1 MEILVI
7 LFMFIGTG
15 LSFAIITAIIADS
28 KGSRATGWF
37 FYGLFLGPIA
47 LAHAIVIHRTLEEE
61 QKRHLLAGR
70 DPCPLCDE
78 YISPKAVVCPRCQP
92 TSSWQMKPQNGH
104 PERNGDMFDLSV
116 CIA

>member
-1 MEILVI
+1 MEILF
-7 LFMFIGTG
+7 LLLMFIGTG
-15 LSFAIITAIIADS
+15 LSFAIITALIADS

-78 YISPKAVVCPRCQP
+78 YISPRAVVCPHCQSDIKLP
-92 TSSWQMKPQNGH
+92 VETRSGAS
-104 PERNGDMFDLSV
+104 
-116 CIA
+116 

>member
-1 MEILVI
+1 MEFLII
-7 LFMFIGTG
+7 LFFFIGTG
-15 LSFAIITAIIADS
+15 ISFAIITALIADS

-78 YISPKAVVCPRCQP
+78 YISPRAVVCPHCQSDIELP
-92 TSSWQMKPQNGH
+92 VETRSGAS
-104 PERNGDMFDLSV
+104 
-116 CIA
+116 

>member
-1 MEILVI
+1 MES
-7 LFMFIGTG
+7 LFLLLMFIGTG
-15 LSFAIITAIIADS
+15 LSFAIITALIADS

-61 QKRHLLAGR
+61 QERYLLAGR

-78 YISPKAVVCPRCQP
+78 YISPKAVVCPRCQRDIKQSAQ
-92 TSSWQMKPQNGH
+92 TGSSA
-104 PERNGDMFDLSV
+104 S
-116 CIA
+116 

>member
-1 MEILVI
+1 MEILF
-7 LFMFIGTG
+7 LLLLFIGTG
-15 LSFAIITAIIADS
+15 LSFAIITALIADS

-78 YISPKAVVCPRCQP
+78 YISPRAVVCPHCQSDIELP
-92 TSSWQMKPQNGH
+92 VETRSGAS
-104 PERNGDMFDLSV
+104 
-116 CIA
+116 

>member
-1 MEILVI
+1 MEILF
-7 LFMFIGTG
+7 LLLMFIGTG
-15 LSFAIITAIIADS
+15 PSFAIITALIADS

-47 LAHAIVIHRTLEEE
+47 LAHAIIIHRTLEEE

-78 YISPKAVVCPRCQP
+78 YISPRAVVCPHCQSDIELP
-92 TSSWQMKPQNGH
+92 VETRSGAS
-104 PERNGDMFDLSV
+104 
-116 CIA
+116 

>member
-1 MEILVI
+1 MEILF
-7 LFMFIGTG
+7 LLLMFIGIG
-15 LSFAIITAIIADS
+15 LSFAIITALIADS

-78 YISPKAVVCPRCQP
+78 YISPRAVVCPHCQSDIELP
-92 TSSWQMKPQNGH
+92 VETRSGAS
-104 PERNGDMFDLSV
+104 
-116 CIA
+116 

>member
-1 MEILVI
+1 MESLIIL
-7 LFMFIGTG
+7 LMFIGTG
-15 LSFAIITAIIADS
+15 LSFAIITALIADS
-28 KGSRATGWF
+28 KGSRATSWF

-78 YISPKAVVCPRCQP
+78 YISPRAVVCPHCQSDIELP
-92 TSSWQMKPQNGH
+92 VETRSGAS
-104 PERNGDMFDLSV
+104 
-116 CIA
+116 

>member
-1 MEILVI
+1 MEALII
-7 LFMFIGTG
+7 LFFFIGTG
-15 LSFAIITAIIADS
+15 LSFAIITALIADS

-78 YISPKAVVCPRCQP
+78 YISPRAVVCPHCQSNIELP
-92 TSSWQMKPQNGH
+92 VETRSGAS
-104 PERNGDMFDLSV
+104 
-116 CIA
+116 

>member
-1 MEILVI
+1 MESLIIL
-7 LFMFIGTG
+7 LMFIGTG
-15 LSFAIITAIIADS
+15 LSFAIITALIADS

-78 YISPKAVVCPRCQP
+78 YISPRAVVCPHCQSDIELP
-92 TSSWQMKPQNGH
+92 VETRSGAS
-104 PERNGDMFDLSV
+104 
-116 CIA
+116 

>member
-1 MEILVI
+1 MEILF
-7 LFMFIGTG
+7 LLLLFIGTG
-15 LSFAIITAIIADS
+15 LSFAIITALIADS

-70 DPCPLCDE
+70 DPCPNCDE
-78 YISPKAVVCPRCQP
+78 YISPKAFVCPHCQSDIELP
-92 TSSWQMKPQNGH
+92 VETRSGAS
-104 PERNGDMFDLSV
+104 
-116 CIA
+116 